1 MNLLSRRGLNLSPE
15 KTRPSLADNNTSR
28 SRLPASLEPD
38 PGTGPSDETLVVDQ
52 RAELRPAQ
60 MVELKLRALLR
71 GKAVPVSQIQMV
83 DALRA
88 RK

>member
-1 MNLLSRRGLNLSPE
+1 MNLLSRRGLNAARDKP
-15 KTRPSLADNNTSR
+15 RPSLSDNNTSR
-28 SRLPASLEPD
+28 SRLPASPEPD
-38 PGTGPSDETLVVDQ
+38 SGSGQSDEMLVVDR

-60 MVELKLRALLR
+60 MVELKLRELLR
-71 GKAVPVSQIQMV
+71 GKALPVSHIQMV